1 METRFPGVYAIGDV
15 TDISLAM
22 GMPLP
27 KAGVFA
33 HHEGEAVARTIASQ
47 ISGEGRPGRFDGRGE
62 CFIEVG
68 GGKAGFGRG
77 DFYAEPTPTIKL
89 HRPSRYWHAGKVAF
103 EKDWLLRKWF

>member
-1 METRFPGVYAIGDV
+1 
-15 TDISLAM
+15 M

-47 ISGEGRPGRFDGRGE
+47 ISGEGRPGSFDGQGA

-77 DFYAEPTPTIKL
+77 NFYAEPTPTDQAPQAQSVL
-89 HRPSRYWHAGKVAF
+89 ACRQGYF
-103 EKDWLLRKWF
+103 LRRTGC